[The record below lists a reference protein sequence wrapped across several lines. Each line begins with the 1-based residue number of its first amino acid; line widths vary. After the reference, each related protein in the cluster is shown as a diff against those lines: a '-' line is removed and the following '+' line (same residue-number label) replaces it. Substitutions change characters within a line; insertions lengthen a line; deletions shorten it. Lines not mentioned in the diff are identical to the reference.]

1 MNVAKA
7 LSLMVL
13 LVGVGSLGG
22 CAMLQDAKQS
32 DAFKKFCDWGPVA
45 ITGIEQAA
53 VDAAKDPVKLRVAQ
67 AMREA
72 SGYLKLVAVQCQAPV
87 MAIK

>member
-1 MNVAKA
+1 MNVVKA
-7 LSLMVL
+7 LSVMFL

-32 DAFKKFCDWGPVA
+32 DAFKKFCDWAPVA

-72 SGYLKLVAVQCQAPV
+72 TGYLKLVAVQCQAPV